1 MATELILSPIA
12 EKIIGGLGSEAV
24 KHISLIWGDT
34 YSGSELSVLLIHAK
48 KFRTF
53 LKLSK
58 FEEEKFFDAII
69 SNCKFIRCLDLKC
82 SSMKLV
88 SNSIGKLKHMRYLD
102 LSDNSHLKS
111 LPNSVTN
118 LVNLQTLKLNSC
130 SNLQELPTDFEKL
143 INLRH
148 LELSFCD
155 KLNSLP
161 SGVGQL
167 ENLRYLDLSWSCG
180 LLSLPD
186 STNDLLNLR
195 TLKLNSCSNLQ
206 ELPRDFEKLINL
218 RHLELSSCDKLNSL
232 PSGLG
237 QLTQLRYLDLS
248 LNDGL
253 LSLPD
258 STSDLLNLHT
268 LKLRH
273 CSKLQELPRDLWKLI
288 NLRHLDISGCD
299 KLEYMPCG
307 LGQLTNLQK
316 LSNYVLMK
324 SKKSIPRHGGELK
337 ELMRLNNL
345 RGGLKVTNLS
355 CEKDVVAEYGTA
367 KLTDKQYLR
376 SLVLEW
382 DSDEDED
389 EDEAI
394 VGYEMSLEGLQP
406 HQNIQELTI
415 RKYGGVKLSSWLSS
429 LTSLVKLR
437 LADCAKC
444 QHLVPLK
451 QLHCLKNLMLERLVC
466 LEYISNTNNM
476 SEDLIGSTTTLLP
489 SLDSL
494 WLFDL
499 PNLKGWWREI
509 VTCGEEEKH
518 MALPYLPCLSALRI
532 IDCPKLTRMPLYPH
546 LNGTLMLSKTSQ
558 KPFEETL
565 RAMSSNVNVRSI
577 FPTTSS
583 FSPLSKLEWLILE
596 NMDDLECLPDCF
608 KSLTSLN
615 NLNIRS
621 CPKLK
626 NLCPGILHLSSLR
639 HLGIKNCEGLGDM
652 LNSDDYDFMWQALN
666 GRLNLLNLSKL
677 PNIVSVL
684 PKGIQH
690 LTSLQQIEVHSC
702 DSLTTIPEC
711 INNLKSLKT
720 LTMDSCP
727 HLTSFPEGIRSLTT
741 LNELKIKDCPMLLR
755 RCKRNTGEDWDKI
768 SHIQHLDLLP
778 DPNNTEENENSS
790 NGCNLF
796 NKPGTVALRE
806 IRKYQKS
813 TELLIRKLP
822 FQRLVRE
829 IAQDFKT
836 DLRFQSSAVSALQEA
851 AEAYLIGGV
860 KLSNWLSSHTNLV
873 KLTLKQLHC
882 LKHLEL
888 ERDGKE
894 VDHSSSVANTNE
906 DKLISLPSSPFIFFI
921 ENRVLSKADLH
932 ATLPIFGNKFS
943 YREELLQESYF
954 TQSLGSSKL
963 YEPNIMTVLPNGFGI
978 DGEKEKEDRGSR
990 GRERGSRAS
999 GSRAR
1004 KREPIFWVDGEKEGA
1019 DLLGREIS
1027 ASLAYAEN
1035 VRTLLKFFFSKDQA
1049 FCDAIISNCKFLR
1062 CLDLKRSSMKLVSN
1076 SIGKLIHLRYLDLSR
1091 NSYLKSLPNSITNLV
1106 NLQTFKLNYCSNLRK
1121 LPGDIEKLI
1130 NLRHLEVS
1138 YCHDLNSLPS
1148 GLELPRYIEKLI
1160 NLKHLEIYDCD
1171 RLEYMPCGLGQLT
1184 NLQRLSKYV
1193 LMKSENS
1200 IPRHGGELKELMRLN
1215 NLRGRLEV
1223 INLSCKKDVA
1233 AKYERAKLKDKQ
1245 YLRSL
1250 ILVWD
1255 SNVEID
1261 ETEAIVG
1268 YEMSIEGL
1276 QPHQNILELMLVN
1289 YGGVKLSNWL
1299 SSHTNLEKLTLKD
1312 CENCRYLVPLEQLQC
1327 LKHLKLENLVSLE
1340 YISNINMSEGL
1351 LGSTTTLLQS
1361 LQTLELI
1368 RLPNLKGWW
1377 REIVNSG
1384 KEVDHSSFAPNANE
1398 VKHTSF
1404 PYLPS
1409 LSSLYIECCPKLS
1422 CMPLY
1427 PHLEGELHLGNTSSK
1442 PLEDTLR
1449 MLMLRSNVGSLF
1461 PTRSSFS
1468 PLSMLER
1475 LDLINIDDLECLP
1488 DCFKS
1493 LTSLNHLDII
1503 RCFKLKDLCPGI
1515 LHLSSLRHLQ
1525 ITNCEVLGDMLN
1537 SDDYDFLWQAF
1548 KERLQSLELWELPSI
1563 VVVLPKGIQHLTS
1576 LQQLHIK
1583 YCDSLTTIP
1592 EWIHNLKSLKR
1603 FTLDSC
1609 PHLTSFPEGIRSL
1622 TSLNKLYIH
1631 DCPILLKR
1639 CKRITGEDWDKIS
1652 HIQHVLLHPDPNHEE
1667 NENPKQMDAI
1677 SSTSLGSAIP
1687 LKEIMD
1693 RYVECECART
1703 ATWVYKTKSCL
1714 DVMYETDI
1722 VLPPKNEYYGE
1733 ARNVDLSSRYSH
1745 QFAPLSWFESGSVSG
1760 ICSRVCTFFSGSN
1773 QLAFRFKM
1781 SRRIQG
1787 MKKKLASISNDKSF
1801 FLEQGRQETILTA
1814 RRVRDADFYVRKEDV
1829 IGRDKDRLFI
1839 IDNFLLESSNPE
1851 SVSVIAIVGIGGL
1864 GKTTLA
1870 KSVYNDGQVQ
1880 KQFKLRIWVC
1890 VSDQFD
1896 FRVIIKSIIESAK
1909 GEAISGDMGTE
1920 LLVKKLREVL
1930 CENQYFLVLDDIWE
1944 EDHAMLLKLKDL
1956 ITSNEN
1962 AGSRV
1967 IITTRSENIAKLL
1980 TTEQQPYQLGV
1991 LDEVQSWSLFRK
2003 VAFKDGS
2010 QELDNSSI
2018 VQIGKE
2024 IVKRCKGIPLA
2035 IKTIGNILHGKN
2047 DAYLG
2052 SELSVSLAHA
2062 KYIRTFLSI
2071 SKDAMNDLLNLQ
2083 TLKLNQCS
2091 KLKELPRDIGKLIN
2105 LRHLKIS
2112 YCHKL
2117 EYMPSGLGKLTN
2129 LQILSN
2135 YVLMKSE
2142 KCIPRHGGELKEL
2155 MRLNNL
2161 RGGLELTNL
2170 SCEKNAAVEYE
2181 KAKLKD
2187 KQYLLSLTME
2197 WDSEA
2202 KMDETEAIVG
2212 YEMSLEGL
2220 QPHQNIQNLRLTNYG
2235 GVKLSCWLSS
2245 LTNLV
2250 ELSLNDCA
2258 KCEYLVPLD
2267 QFMCLKH
2274 LILENL
2280 VCLEYISN
2288 SKNVSKDLGCSTTTL
2303 LPSLETLVLLNLPNL
2318 KGWWREIEVD
2328 HSCFDA
2334 NANED
2339 NHTSLSYYLPSLL
2352 ALSIRD
2358 CPKLTCMPLY
2368 PRLEGY
2374 LLLRKTSW
2382 KPLEETLRMRMMMS
2396 NNVGFVFPTTPSFS
2410 PLSKLESLT
2419 LRDIDDLECLPD
2431 SFKSLTS
2438 LNHLDIDGCPKLKDL
2453 CPGIL
2458 HLSSLRHLQI
2468 RNCEGLGDM
2477 LISDDYD
2484 FMWQSL
2490 NGTLQSLELRKLPN
2504 IVTVLPMGIQ
2514 HLTMLQYLEVR
2525 DCDSLTTIPE
2535 WIHNLKS
2542 LNKVIQLRRSDIL
2555 IPVPCY

>member
-24 KHISLIWGDT
+24 CTFFSSSNQLAFRFKMSRKIEVIKKKLASISNDRNFLLEKGGRETLTASSRVRDT
-34 YSGSELSVLLIHAK
+34 YSYVRHEDVIGRDVDRS
-48 KFRTF
+48 FRTF

-741 LNELKIKDCPMLLR
+741 LNELKIKDCP
-755 RCKRNTGEDWDKI
+755 I
-768 SHIQHLDLLP
+768 
-778 DPNNTEENENSS
+778 
-790 NGCNLF
+790 
-796 NKPGTVALRE
+796 
-806 IRKYQKS
+806 
-813 TELLIRKLP
+813 
-822 FQRLVRE
+822 E

-851 AEAYLIGGV
+851 AEAYLVGV
-860 KLSNWLSSHTNLV
+860 FEDTNLCAIHAKRLLPNSIANLVNLQTLKLSYCLLFHELLRDIEKLINLRHLEISYCGMV
-873 KLTLKQLHC
+873 KKLTILLLLQIQMKT
-882 LKHLEL
+882 
-888 ERDGKE
+888 
-894 VDHSSSVANTNE
+894 SSS
-906 DKLISLPSSPFIFFI
+906 LCLHLPSFSSLKIECCPKLTCMPLYPYLETNFHIEKSSWKPFANFHMMTSIVGFVFPTTSSFSP
-921 ENRVLSKADLH
+921 L
-932 ATLPIFGNKFS
+932 
-943 YREELLQESYF
+943 
-954 TQSLGSSKL
+954 
-963 YEPNIMTVLPNGFGI
+963 
-978 DGEKEKEDRGSR
+978 
-990 GRERGSRAS
+990 
-999 GSRAR
+999 
-1004 KREPIFWVDGEKEGA
+1004 
-1019 DLLGREIS
+1019 
-1027 ASLAYAEN
+1027 
-1035 VRTLLKFFFSKDQA
+1035 SKDQA

-1130 NLRHLEVS
+1130 NLRHLETLI
-1138 YCHDLNSLPS
+1138 LNRCSKLQ
-1148 GLELPRYIEKLI
+1148 ELPRYIEKLI

-1667 NENPKQMDAI
+1667 NENPLEPQ
-1677 SSTSLGSAIP
+1677 TNGCNLFN
-1687 LKEIMD
+1687 
-1693 RYVECECART
+1693 
-1703 ATWVYKTKSCL
+1703 KSWLCN
-1714 DVMYETDI
+1714 TI
-1722 VLPPKNEYYGE
+1722 K
-1733 ARNVDLSSRYSH
+1733 RN
-1745 QFAPLSWFESGSVSG
+1745 
-1760 ICSRVCTFFSGSN
+1760 
-1773 QLAFRFKM
+1773 
-1781 SRRIQG
+1781 
-1787 MKKKLASISNDKSF
+1787 
-1801 FLEQGRQETILTA
+1801 
-1814 RRVRDADFYVRKEDV
+1814 
-1829 IGRDKDRLFI
+1829 
-1839 IDNFLLESSNPE
+1839 
-1851 SVSVIAIVGIGGL
+1851 
-1864 GKTTLA
+1864 
-1870 KSVYNDGQVQ
+1870 
-1880 KQFKLRIWVC
+1880 
-1890 VSDQFD
+1890 
-1896 FRVIIKSIIESAK
+1896 
-1909 GEAISGDMGTE
+1909 
-1920 LLVKKLREVL
+1920 
-1930 CENQYFLVLDDIWE
+1930 
-1944 EDHAMLLKLKDL
+1944 
-1956 ITSNEN
+1956 
-1962 AGSRV
+1962 
-1967 IITTRSENIAKLL
+1967 
-1980 TTEQQPYQLGV
+1980 
-1991 LDEVQSWSLFRK
+1991 
-2003 VAFKDGS
+2003 
-2010 QELDNSSI
+2010 
-2018 VQIGKE
+2018 
-2024 IVKRCKGIPLA
+2024 
-2035 IKTIGNILHGKN
+2035 HG
-2047 DAYLG
+2047 
-2052 SELSVSLAHA
+2052 
-2062 KYIRTFLSI
+2062 
-2071 SKDAMNDLLNLQ
+2071 
-2083 TLKLNQCS
+2083 
-2091 KLKELPRDIGKLIN
+2091 
-2105 LRHLKIS
+2105 
-2112 YCHKL
+2112 
-2117 EYMPSGLGKLTN
+2117 
-2129 LQILSN
+2129 
-2135 YVLMKSE
+2135 
-2142 KCIPRHGGELKEL
+2142 
-2155 MRLNNL
+2155 
-2161 RGGLELTNL
+2161 
-2170 SCEKNAAVEYE
+2170 
-2181 KAKLKD
+2181 
-2187 KQYLLSLTME
+2187 
-2197 WDSEA
+2197 
-2202 KMDETEAIVG
+2202 
-2212 YEMSLEGL
+2212 
-2220 QPHQNIQNLRLTNYG
+2220 
-2235 GVKLSCWLSS
+2235 
-2245 LTNLV
+2245 
-2250 ELSLNDCA
+2250 
-2258 KCEYLVPLD
+2258 
-2267 QFMCLKH
+2267 
-2274 LILENL
+2274 
-2280 VCLEYISN
+2280 
-2288 SKNVSKDLGCSTTTL
+2288 
-2303 LPSLETLVLLNLPNL
+2303 
-2318 KGWWREIEVD
+2318 
-2328 HSCFDA
+2328 
-2334 NANED
+2334 
-2339 NHTSLSYYLPSLL
+2339 
-2352 ALSIRD
+2352 
-2358 CPKLTCMPLY
+2358 
-2368 PRLEGY
+2368 
-2374 LLLRKTSW
+2374 
-2382 KPLEETLRMRMMMS
+2382 
-2396 NNVGFVFPTTPSFS
+2396 
-2410 PLSKLESLT
+2410 
-2419 LRDIDDLECLPD
+2419 
-2431 SFKSLTS
+2431 
-2438 LNHLDIDGCPKLKDL
+2438 
-2453 CPGIL
+2453 
-2458 HLSSLRHLQI
+2458 
-2468 RNCEGLGDM
+2468 
-2477 LISDDYD
+2477 
-2484 FMWQSL
+2484 
-2490 NGTLQSLELRKLPN
+2490 
-2504 IVTVLPMGIQ
+2504 
-2514 HLTMLQYLEVR
+2514 
-2525 DCDSLTTIPE
+2525 
-2535 WIHNLKS
+2535 
-2542 LNKVIQLRRSDIL
+2542 
-2555 IPVPCY
+2555 

>member
-24 KHISLIWGDT
+24 CTFFSSSNQLAFRFKMSRKIEVIKKKLASISNDRNFLLEKGGRETLTASSRVRDT
-34 YSGSELSVLLIHAK
+34 YSYVRHEDVIGRDVDRS
-48 KFRTF
+48 FRTF

-741 LNELKIKDCPMLLR
+741 LNELKIKDCP
-755 RCKRNTGEDWDKI
+755 I
-768 SHIQHLDLLP
+768 
-778 DPNNTEENENSS
+778 
-790 NGCNLF
+790 
-796 NKPGTVALRE
+796 
-806 IRKYQKS
+806 KYQKS

-851 AEAYLIGGV
+851 AEAYLVGV
-860 KLSNWLSSHTNLV
+860 FEDTNL
-873 KLTLKQLHC
+873 C
-882 LKHLEL
+882 
-888 ERDGKE
+888 
-894 VDHSSSVANTNE
+894 A
-906 DKLISLPSSPFIFFI
+906 I
-921 ENRVLSKADLH
+921 H
-932 ATLPIFGNKFS
+932 A
-943 YREELLQESYF
+943 
-954 TQSLGSSKL
+954 
-963 YEPNIMTVLPNGFGI
+963 
-978 DGEKEKEDRGSR
+978 
-990 GRERGSRAS
+990 
-999 GSRAR
+999 
-1004 KREPIFWVDGEKEGA
+1004 KR
-1019 DLLGREIS
+1019 L
-1027 ASLAYAEN
+1027 
-1035 VRTLLKFFFSKDQA
+1035 
-1049 FCDAIISNCKFLR
+1049 
-1062 CLDLKRSSMKLVSN
+1062 
-1076 SIGKLIHLRYLDLSR
+1076 
-1091 NSYLKSLPNSITNLV
+1091 LPNSIANLV
-1106 NLQTFKLNYCSNLRK
+1106 NLQTLKLSYCLLFHELLRDIEKLINLRHLEISYCGMVKK
-1121 LPGDIEKLI
+1121 LTILLLLQIQMKTSSSLCLHLPSFSSLKIECCPKLTCMPLYPYLETNFHIEKSSWKPFANFHMMTSIVGFVFPTTSSFSPLSKKLIRRDKVDKLLKDSHAMAEFILSPIADKIIGGLGSEAVKQISLVWAQLLLKSPKTTGDIEKLI
-1130 NLRHLEVS
+1130 NLRHLETLI
-1138 YCHDLNSLPS
+1138 LNRCSKLQ
-1148 GLELPRYIEKLI
+1148 ELPRYIEKSSTQ
-1160 NLKHLEIYDCD
+1160 HLEIYDCD
-1171 RLEYMPCGLGQLT
+1171 RLEYAMWTRP
-1184 NLQRLSKYV
+1184 
-1193 LMKSENS
+1193 
-1200 IPRHGGELKELMRLN
+1200 
-1215 NLRGRLEV
+1215 
-1223 INLSCKKDVA
+1223 
-1233 AKYERAKLKDKQ
+1233 
-1245 YLRSL
+1245 
-1250 ILVWD
+1250 
-1255 SNVEID
+1255 
-1261 ETEAIVG
+1261 
-1268 YEMSIEGL
+1268 
-1276 QPHQNILELMLVN
+1276 
-1289 YGGVKLSNWL
+1289 
-1299 SSHTNLEKLTLKD
+1299 
-1312 CENCRYLVPLEQLQC
+1312 
-1327 LKHLKLENLVSLE
+1327 
-1340 YISNINMSEGL
+1340 
-1351 LGSTTTLLQS
+1351 
-1361 LQTLELI
+1361 
-1368 RLPNLKGWW
+1368 
-1377 REIVNSG
+1377 
-1384 KEVDHSSFAPNANE
+1384 AN
-1398 VKHTSF
+1398 
-1404 PYLPS
+1404 
-1409 LSSLYIECCPKLS
+1409 
-1422 CMPLY
+1422 
-1427 PHLEGELHLGNTSSK
+1427 
-1442 PLEDTLR
+1442 
-1449 MLMLRSNVGSLF
+1449 
-1461 PTRSSFS
+1461 
-1468 PLSMLER
+1468 
-1475 LDLINIDDLECLP
+1475 
-1488 DCFKS
+1488 
-1493 LTSLNHLDII
+1493 
-1503 RCFKLKDLCPGI
+1503 
-1515 LHLSSLRHLQ
+1515 
-1525 ITNCEVLGDMLN
+1525 
-1537 SDDYDFLWQAF
+1537 
-1548 KERLQSLELWELPSI
+1548 
-1563 VVVLPKGIQHLTS
+1563 
-1576 LQQLHIK
+1576 
-1583 YCDSLTTIP
+1583 
-1592 EWIHNLKSLKR
+1592 
-1603 FTLDSC
+1603 
-1609 PHLTSFPEGIRSL
+1609 
-1622 TSLNKLYIH
+1622 
-1631 DCPILLKR
+1631 
-1639 CKRITGEDWDKIS
+1639 
-1652 HIQHVLLHPDPNHEE
+1652 
-1667 NENPKQMDAI
+1667 
-1677 SSTSLGSAIP
+1677 
-1687 LKEIMD
+1687 
-1693 RYVECECART
+1693 
-1703 ATWVYKTKSCL
+1703 
-1714 DVMYETDI
+1714 
-1722 VLPPKNEYYGE
+1722 
-1733 ARNVDLSSRYSH
+1733 
-1745 QFAPLSWFESGSVSG
+1745 
-1760 ICSRVCTFFSGSN
+1760 
-1773 QLAFRFKM
+1773 
-1781 SRRIQG
+1781 
-1787 MKKKLASISNDKSF
+1787 
-1801 FLEQGRQETILTA
+1801 
-1814 RRVRDADFYVRKEDV
+1814 
-1829 IGRDKDRLFI
+1829 
-1839 IDNFLLESSNPE
+1839 
-1851 SVSVIAIVGIGGL
+1851 
-1864 GKTTLA
+1864 
-1870 KSVYNDGQVQ
+1870 
-1880 KQFKLRIWVC
+1880 
-1890 VSDQFD
+1890 
-1896 FRVIIKSIIESAK
+1896 
-1909 GEAISGDMGTE
+1909 
-1920 LLVKKLREVL
+1920 
-1930 CENQYFLVLDDIWE
+1930 
-1944 EDHAMLLKLKDL
+1944 
-1956 ITSNEN
+1956 
-1962 AGSRV
+1962 
-1967 IITTRSENIAKLL
+1967 
-1980 TTEQQPYQLGV
+1980 
-1991 LDEVQSWSLFRK
+1991 
-2003 VAFKDGS
+2003 
-2010 QELDNSSI
+2010 
-2018 VQIGKE
+2018 
-2024 IVKRCKGIPLA
+2024 
-2035 IKTIGNILHGKN
+2035 
-2047 DAYLG
+2047 
-2052 SELSVSLAHA
+2052 
-2062 KYIRTFLSI
+2062 
-2071 SKDAMNDLLNLQ
+2071 
-2083 TLKLNQCS
+2083 
-2091 KLKELPRDIGKLIN
+2091 
-2105 LRHLKIS
+2105 
-2112 YCHKL
+2112 
-2117 EYMPSGLGKLTN
+2117 
-2129 LQILSN
+2129 
-2135 YVLMKSE
+2135 
-2142 KCIPRHGGELKEL
+2142 
-2155 MRLNNL
+2155 
-2161 RGGLELTNL
+2161 
-2170 SCEKNAAVEYE
+2170 
-2181 KAKLKD
+2181 
-2187 KQYLLSLTME
+2187 
-2197 WDSEA
+2197 
-2202 KMDETEAIVG
+2202 
-2212 YEMSLEGL
+2212 
-2220 QPHQNIQNLRLTNYG
+2220 
-2235 GVKLSCWLSS
+2235 
-2245 LTNLV
+2245 
-2250 ELSLNDCA
+2250 
-2258 KCEYLVPLD
+2258 
-2267 QFMCLKH
+2267 
-2274 LILENL
+2274 
-2280 VCLEYISN
+2280 
-2288 SKNVSKDLGCSTTTL
+2288 
-2303 LPSLETLVLLNLPNL
+2303 
-2318 KGWWREIEVD
+2318 
-2328 HSCFDA
+2328 
-2334 NANED
+2334 
-2339 NHTSLSYYLPSLL
+2339 
-2352 ALSIRD
+2352 
-2358 CPKLTCMPLY
+2358 
-2368 PRLEGY
+2368 
-2374 LLLRKTSW
+2374 
-2382 KPLEETLRMRMMMS
+2382 
-2396 NNVGFVFPTTPSFS
+2396 
-2410 PLSKLESLT
+2410 
-2419 LRDIDDLECLPD
+2419 
-2431 SFKSLTS
+2431 
-2438 LNHLDIDGCPKLKDL
+2438 
-2453 CPGIL
+2453 
-2458 HLSSLRHLQI
+2458 
-2468 RNCEGLGDM
+2468 
-2477 LISDDYD
+2477 
-2484 FMWQSL
+2484 
-2490 NGTLQSLELRKLPN
+2490 
-2504 IVTVLPMGIQ
+2504 
-2514 HLTMLQYLEVR
+2514 
-2525 DCDSLTTIPE
+2525 
-2535 WIHNLKS
+2535 
-2542 LNKVIQLRRSDIL
+2542 
-2555 IPVPCY
+2555 

>member
-1745 QFAPLSWFESGSVSG
+1745 QFAPL
-1760 ICSRVCTFFSGSN
+1760 
-1773 QLAFRFKM
+1773 LAFRFKM

-1814 RRVRDADFYVRKEDV
+1814 RRVRDADFYV
-1829 IGRDKDRLFI
+1829 
-1839 IDNFLLESSNPE
+1839 
-1851 SVSVIAIVGIGGL
+1851 
-1864 GKTTLA
+1864 
-1870 KSVYNDGQVQ
+1870 
-1880 KQFKLRIWVC
+1880 
-1890 VSDQFD
+1890 
-1896 FRVIIKSIIESAK
+1896 
-1909 GEAISGDMGTE
+1909 
-1920 LLVKKLREVL
+1920 
-1930 CENQYFLVLDDIWE
+1930 
-1944 EDHAMLLKLKDL
+1944 H
-1956 ITSNEN
+1956 
-1962 AGSRV
+1962 
-1967 IITTRSENIAKLL
+1967 
-1980 TTEQQPYQLGV
+1980 
-1991 LDEVQSWSLFRK
+1991 
-2003 VAFKDGS
+2003 
-2010 QELDNSSI
+2010 
-2018 VQIGKE
+2018 
-2024 IVKRCKGIPLA
+2024 
-2035 IKTIGNILHGKN
+2035 

-2555 IPVPCY
+2555 IPVPYPNKEEEENEVRTMFISKGKITPPR